1 VVCTAAW
8 VGVQGGMACCVKP
21 SFSLSAA
28 KAAFLFPLDDG
39 DMRMLA
45 WEVGCVRM
53 ETKFKKIVTE
63 L

>member
-1 VVCTAAW
+1 MV
-8 VGVQGGMACCVKP
+8 CCVRP
-21 SFSLSAA
+21 SSALA
-28 KAAFLFPLDDG
+28 IAAAFLLPLPA

-45 WEVGCVRM
+45 REVGCMRM